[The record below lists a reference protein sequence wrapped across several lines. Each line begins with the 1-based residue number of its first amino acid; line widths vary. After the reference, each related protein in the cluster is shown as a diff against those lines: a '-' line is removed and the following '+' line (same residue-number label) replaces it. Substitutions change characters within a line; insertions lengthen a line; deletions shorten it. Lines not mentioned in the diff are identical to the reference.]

1 MIKCKNNVHNL
12 DEKRNENTKVIKV
25 NVRVVECEM
34 ETRLSH
40 ITSGSYHS
48 FERANHIQLSSENNE
63 INTKKFKQK
72 GDKMNALRRQEGVNV
87 AKENFV

>member
-34 ETRLSH
+34 EKRLSH
-40 ITSGSYHS
+40 TTLGLPFVWKSKSYPVVIRKQRNQH
-48 FERANHIQLSSENNE
+48 
-63 INTKKFKQK
+63 KKLKQK
-72 GDKMNALRRQEGVNV
+72 GDKMKALRRQEGVNV
-87 AKENFV
+87 AKENFF

>member
-12 DEKRNENTKVIKV
+12 DEKRNENSKVIKV

-34 ETRLSH
+34 EKRLSH
-40 ITSGSYHS
+40 TTLGLPFS

-63 INTKKFKQK
+63 INTKKLKQK

-87 AKENFV
+87 DKQNFV